1 MENARYLLAGDPEM
15 ELDIPMSVVAGGRRC
30 RARGWVAVG
39 GVKGGDGERE
49 GNIGGK
55 NFWEKKMAEAF

>member
-1 MENARYLLAGDPEM
+1 M
-15 ELDIPMSVVAGGRRC
+15 ELDIPVSVVAGGRLW
-30 RARGWVAVG
+30 RARGWVVVG
-39 GVKGGDGERE
+39 GVEGGDGERE